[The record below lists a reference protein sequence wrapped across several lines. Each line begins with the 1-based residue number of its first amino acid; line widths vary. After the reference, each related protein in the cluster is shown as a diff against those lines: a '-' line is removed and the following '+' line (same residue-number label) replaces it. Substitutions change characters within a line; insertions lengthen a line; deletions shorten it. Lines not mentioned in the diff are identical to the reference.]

1 MKNLTKAH
9 AIPHRKILLWGIRGA
24 AGVLAFGMIGVVLEF
39 IEAVRHPIPEPLLL
53 KAETEDVLGGK
64 IVTVITDDGIK
75 ESVTLYAYR
84 SDEKVDSTPSSSVF
98 EHAHKVELAVRDEIL
113 PKRTANSRT
122 FDTSVPGTYISEFVS
137 GGPQYHEDDRGAWW
151 QIAYA
156 TTTANAFERQLGRK
170 GANIA
175 YAASDE
181 FFPDPDPETT
191 TVDGLVTGIGLSWA
205 DARDGVGELRV
216 NDFDPFGSGGARIA
230 GSSTQDQHGIQRL
243 ITGFDTSSL
252 GSDSIVSAE
261 YTVNAAVVEDDYGQ
275 AEGYVNVVQP
285 APASNT
291 ALAGTD
297 FNTFTGLPGPM
308 TKGSDDDKDL
318 TFMPT
323 GPNTWVLNGTG
334 LTWINGNGITWL
346 GLAEGHDIEDVQITL
361 IDNTENGIQVT
372 LAESPGTADDPKLTV
387 IHRPPF
393 FHFVRKSVDES
404 RAFDDTV
411 DFDEELVFSL
421 EADQT
426 YVIDGAI
433 FVVSTDPRPDFKIA
447 FDAPPGTTID
457 IGYIASAGINVRG
470 SELLEDLNVEGA
482 KINLNRDQPVV
493 VQISGTIE
501 MGSTGGDVFF
511 MWAQN
516 TANEV
521 ATTVKEGSYL
531 RVQSR

>member
-1 MKNLTKAH
+1 MINSIRAH
-9 AIPHRKILLWGIRGA
+9 AIPYRNIILWGIRGG
-24 AGVLAFGMIGVVLEF
+24 AGVLAFGVIGVVLE
-39 IEAVRHPIPEPLLL
+39 IVEAVRHPIPEPLLL
-53 KAETEDVLGGK
+53 KAEMEDVLGGK
-64 IVTVITDDGIK
+64 IVTVITGDGIE
-75 ESVTLYAYR
+75 ESVALYAYR
-84 SDEKVDSTPSSSVF
+84 NDEIVDSTPSSSVF
-98 EHAHKVELAVRDEIL
+98 KHARKVELAVGDEIL
-113 PKRTANSRT
+113 PKRTRNSRT
-122 FDTSVPGTYISEFVS
+122 FNTSVPGTYISEFIS
-137 GGPQYHEDDRGAWW
+137 GGPQYHEDDSGAWW
-151 QIAYA
+151 QIVYAA
-156 TTTANAFERQLGRK
+156 TTADAFERQLGRK

-175 YAASDE
+175 YAASEE
-181 FFPDPDPETT
+181 FFPDPDPEIT

-205 DARDGVGELRV
+205 DARDGVGGFLV
-216 NDFDPFGSGGARIA
+216 NDFGAFGSGGARIS
-230 GSSTQDQHGIQRL
+230 GSSTPDKHIIQRL

-252 GSDSIVSAE
+252 GSVPIDSAE
-261 YTVNAAVVEDDYGQ
+261 YTVNADVVNDDYGQ
-275 AEGYVNVVQP
+275 AEGYINVVQP

-297 FNTFTGLPGPM
+297 FNSFTGLPGPM

-323 GPNTWVLNGTG
+323 GPNTWTLNATG
-334 LTWINGNGITWL
+334 LTWINGTGITWL
-346 GLAEGHDIEDVQITL
+346 GLAEGHDIEDVQVTL
-361 IDNTENGIQVT
+361 IDNTQNGIDII

-404 RAFDDTV
+404 RALDDTV

-433 FVVSTDPRPDFKIA
+433 FVVSTSPRPDFKIA
-447 FDAPPGTTID
+447 FDAPPGTIID
-457 IGYIASAGINVRG
+457 IEYIASAGINVRG
-470 SELLEDLNVEGA
+470 SELLEDLNIEGA

-531 RVQSR
+531 RVQSK